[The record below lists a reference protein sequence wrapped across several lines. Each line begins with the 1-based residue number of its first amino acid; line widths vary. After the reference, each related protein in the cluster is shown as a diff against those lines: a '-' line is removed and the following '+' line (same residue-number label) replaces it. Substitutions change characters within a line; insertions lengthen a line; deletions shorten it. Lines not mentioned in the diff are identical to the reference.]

1 MGSGPRLLPFL
12 LTVLAVALAIGYLV
26 PVVTTGDPL
35 WPLPATTEAEYLLI
49 HWDGRTTELS
59 RQDGRYSKVMDALNK
74 ALTSPAGIE
83 YRYGISAADVSRL
96 RASDLGALRA
106 AAEAAR

>member
-1 MGSGPRLLPFL
+1 M
-12 LTVLAVALAIGYLV
+12 
-26 PVVTTGDPL
+26 VTTGDPL
-35 WPLPATTEAEYLLI
+35 WPLPAATEADRFLV

-59 RQDGRYSKVMDALNK
+59 RQDGRYSEVMAALNR

-106 AAEAAR
+106 AAEATR